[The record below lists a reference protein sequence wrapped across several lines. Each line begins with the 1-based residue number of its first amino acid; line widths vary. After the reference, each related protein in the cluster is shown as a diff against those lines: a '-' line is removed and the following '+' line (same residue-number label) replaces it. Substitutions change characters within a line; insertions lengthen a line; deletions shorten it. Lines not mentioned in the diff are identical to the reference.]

1 MILLDTSAIYAL
13 ADSRDAN
20 HERAVELAGRA
31 SVERETLVV
40 HNYVVVEAA
49 ALLQRRLGL
58 DAATRFL
65 RDAGR
70 LRMHWVTEDD
80 HASAVE
86 LHSREGRRR
95 LSLVDCVSFIVMR
108 RLGIVSALAFD
119 ADFQMEGFREYR

>member
-20 HERAVELAGRA
+20 HERAVELAGRRRSNA
-31 SVERETLVV
+31 RRWSSTTTWSSRPPRCFNAGSVWTS
-40 HNYVVVEAA
+40 
-49 ALLQRRLGL
+49 
-58 DAATRFL
+58 ATRFL

-86 LHSREGRRR
+86 LHSRAGRRR

-119 ADFQMEGFREYR
+119 ADFQMEGFGQYR

>member
-1 MILLDTSAIYAL
+1 MIFVDTSAIYAL

-20 HERAVELAGRA
+20 HERALELAGRA
-31 SVERETLVV
+31 SAERETLVV

-58 DAATRFL
+58 EVTTRFL

-70 LRMHWVTEDD
+70 FKIHWVTEDD

-86 LHSREGRRR
+86 LHARAGRRR

>member
-1 MILLDTSAIYAL
+1 MIFVDTSAIYAL
-13 ADSRDAN
+13 ADSRDDN

-58 DAATRFL
+58 DVAARFL
-65 RDAGR
+65 RDVGS
-70 LRMHWVTEDD
+70 LRTHWVTEDD
-80 HASAVE
+80 HDSAVE

-108 RLGIVSALAFD
+108 RLGIGAALAFD
-119 ADFQMEGFREYR
+119 NDFQIEGFRQYR

>member
-1 MILLDTSAIYAL
+1 MILLDTSAIYAM
-13 ADSRDAN
+13 ADSADAN
-20 HERAVELAGRA
+20 HERALELAGRA
-31 SVERETLVV
+31 SAERETLVV

-58 DAATRFL
+58 EVTTRFL
-65 RDAGR
+65 QDAGR
-70 LRMHWVTEDD
+70 FRMHWVTEDD

-86 LHSREGRRR
+86 LHSGAGRRR

>member
-13 ADSRDAN
+13 ADSADAN
-20 HERAVELAGRA
+20 HERALELARRA

-58 DAATRFL
+58 EVTVRFLQDAA
-65 RDAGR
+65 R
-70 LRMHWVTEDD
+70 LNVHWVTEDD

-86 LHSREGRRR
+86 LHSRAGRRR

-108 RLGIVSALAFD
+108 RLGIGAALAFD
-119 ADFQMEGFREYR
+119 NDFQMEGFREYR

>member
-13 ADSRDAN
+13 ADSADPN
-20 HERAVELAGRA
+20 HERALELAGRA
-31 SVERETLVV
+31 SAERETLVV

-58 DAATRFL
+58 EVTVRFL
-65 RDAGR
+65 RDSAR
-70 LRMHWVTEDD
+70 LSMHWVTEGD
-80 HASAVE
+80 HASAVAM
-86 LHSREGRRR
+86 HSEAGRRK
-95 LSLVDCVSFIVMR
+95 LSLVDCVSFVVMR

>member
-13 ADSRDAN
+13 ADSADAN
-20 HERAVELAGRA
+20 HERAMELAGRA
-31 SVERETLVV
+31 SAEHETLVV

-58 DAATRFL
+58 EVTARFL
-65 RDAGR
+65 RDAAK
-70 LRMHWVTEDD
+70 LTMHWVTEED

-86 LHSREGRRR
+86 LHSRSGRKR

-108 RLGIVSALAFD
+108 RLGVVSALAFD
-119 ADFQMEGFREYR
+119 VDFQMEGFREYR